1 MMTPQAKAAIPVPIG
16 QTVPIQARLP
26 PEPRLSS
33 QAGEGCP
40 YNGDGPTTGCSF
52 DMPKKFIKRYLP
64 SRERV
69 NSIESL
75 RFLGDIRNEP
85 NLWHINRHSVA
96 RAFLIG
102 IFLAFIPMPFQ
113 MLAAAFGALMI
124 NANLPLSV
132 ALVWISNPLTM
143 PPLFYFNYRVGAAL
157 LDWPVT
163 TFEFHLSWQWI
174 SERIVD
180 IGVPLYVG
188 SVAVATVLA
197 CLSYLL
203 IQYLWRRKVRTDWR
217 MRRRKL

>member
-1 MMTPQAKAAIPVPIG
+1 M
-16 QTVPIQARLP
+16 
-26 PEPRLSS
+26 
-33 QAGEGCP
+33 
-40 YNGDGPTTGCSF
+40 DGPENRLLF
-52 DMPKKFIKRYLP
+52 HMPKKFMKRYMP
-64 SRERV
+64 SPERV

-203 IQYLWRRKVRTDWR
+203 VQYLWRRKVRKDWR
-217 MRRRKL
+217 QRRRKL